1 MYEILCSGAISMLTE
16 AGAQGVEY
24 RNSGDLDDF
33 DSYTH
38 LDNGRN

>member
-1 MYEILCSGAISMLTE
+1 MLTE

-33 DSYTH
+33 DSYKY
-38 LDNGRN
+38 LNNWRNWRYGRAP